1 MPAAAHSNVLPFA
14 FALVC
19 GKLQAVV
26 FVIGGG
32 NYIEYQN
39 LMDYCGSKARKGSP
53 RRIIYGCT
61 DLMNADQFLDQLS
74 RLGHQL

>member
-1 MPAAAHSNVLPFA
+1 LHLNDIISFSYPPLSLYPR
-14 FALVC
+14 
-19 GKLQAVV
+19 QAVV

-39 LMDYCGSKARKGSP
+39 LMDYCVSKANKGSP
-53 RRIIYGCT
+53 RRITYGCT

-74 RLGHQL
+74 KLGDQL